1 MPIYQNSMPPYAL
14 SSGDVGFSFNNEA
27 FPAANTAGAQFALP
41 SYTGIADGGTA
52 VRWQTIFGTAPS
64 AVTIVLQGA
73 MNDVDAEYQT
83 IDSTAATAGEGRSI
97 PNNFAGTPAVTN
109 PATGVVQAKF
119 IRAKVISS
127 TGGSGLTV
135 KILV

>member
-1 MPIYQNSMPPYAL
+1 MPIYQNSTPPYAL

-27 FPAANTAGAQFALP
+27 FPAANTAGSQFALP
-41 SYTGIADGGTA
+41 SYTGVSDGGTA

-64 AVTIVLQGA
+64 AVSIVLQAA
-73 MNDVDAEYQT
+73 MNDVDSEYAT
-83 IDSTAATAGEGRSI
+83 IDSTTAAAGEARSI
-97 PNNFAGTPAVTN
+97 PNNASGTVSPSSGT
-109 PATGVVQAKF
+109 VQAKF

-135 KILV
+135 KFLV